1 MTRLFLIRFIKMVMV
16 STPFFAMIMMLLALW
31 GVGGKTTYTDLSPI
45 KPEKE
50 IAIGEAKNYLVNEI
64 KSHESPSAEMLEPKI
79 CGEEKNAT
87 PAKQPTSEK
96 IDWEQ
101 VV

>member
-1 MTRLFLIRFIKMVMV
+1 MASLFFIRFIKMLMV
-16 STPFFAMIMMLLALW
+16 TTPFLAMTLMLLALW
-31 GVGGKTTYTDLSPI
+31 GVGGKTTYSDLSPI
-45 KPEKE
+45 KAEKE
-50 IAIGEAKNYLVNEI
+50 ITIGEAKNYLVNEI